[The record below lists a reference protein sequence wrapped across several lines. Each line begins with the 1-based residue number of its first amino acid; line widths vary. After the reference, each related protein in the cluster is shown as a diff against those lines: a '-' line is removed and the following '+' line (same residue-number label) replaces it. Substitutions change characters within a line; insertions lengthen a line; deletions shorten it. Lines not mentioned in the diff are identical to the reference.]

1 MFLLFQRGRI
11 QTNLL
16 QFLLFGSLFCFPFI
30 QLGLLRLDKGFQ
42 LFLVFLGIFELF
54 CNILMILTDLR
65 CLMSQLI
72 LIAVDLTVIFLDLL
86 CLFLKL
92 FEVHLRGILLDVL
105 STELLLEFVYRV
117 TEFISLFTVFKD
129 RSLGRFQFFLT
140 KCDVFFQLLD
150 LTAAA
155 EEIAV
160 VTERTTGHG
169 TARA

>member
-1 MFLLFQRGRI
+1 
-11 QTNLL
+11 
-16 QFLLFGSLFCFPFI
+16 
-30 QLGLLRLDKGFQ
+30 
-42 LFLVFLGIFELF
+42 
-54 CNILMILTDLR
+54 MILTDLR

-129 RSLGRFQFFLT
+129 
-140 KCDVFFQLLD
+140 
-150 LTAAA
+150 
-155 EEIAV
+155 
-160 VTERTTGHG
+160 
-169 TARA
+169 